1 MIDYFERKIRL
12 KDFEVWEVRIGVCEY
27 SLVIVDEYLPSPS
40 EDADL
45 FRENTVS
52 CVYYSEQEVLDEHRE
67 ILGGFARQLTEHLA
81 LAHCHVGIDFHTAS
95 PQQAIDNHMQ
105 KIYGYVESDIPLEKL
120 WHLNQE

>member
-12 KDFEVWEVRIGVCEY
+12 KDFEVWEVRIGICAY
-27 SLVIVDEYLPSPS
+27 SLVIMDEYLPSPS

-52 CVYYSEQEVLDEHRE
+52 CVYISEQEVLDEHRE
-67 ILGGFARQLTEHLA
+67 SLGGFARQLTDHLA

-95 PQQAIDNHMQ
+95 PKQAIQEHMQ
-105 KIYGYVESDIPLEKL
+105 KIYGYGESDITLEKL